1 MFTRS
6 FRSSWLAL
14 AACGLSVSMS
24 VGAQTTRSGNLPP
37 PSAALSMR
45 TPGSMSEAQCQRD
58 IQKFEQVIDF
68 IRQAQGKE
76 PAARL
81 REKMLPA
88 QVESSLLSQGGQC
101 GLAKYLREKRLVD

>member
-6 FRSSWLAL
+6 SRFSWLAL
-14 AACGLSVSMS
+14 AACGLSVPVS
-24 VGAQTTRSGNLPP
+24 VCAQTRANLPP

-45 TPGSMSEAQCQRD
+45 APVAQTEAQCQRD
-58 IQKFEQVIDF
+58 IQKFDQVIEF

-88 QVESSLLSQGGQC
+88 QTESSLLSQGGPC
-101 GLAKYLREKRLVD
+101 GLAKHLREKRLVD

>member
-6 FRSSWLAL
+6 FRFSWLAL
-14 AACGLSVSMS
+14 AACGLSVS
-24 VGAQTTRSGNLPP
+24 VYAQTTRSGTLPP

-45 TPGSMSEAQCQRD
+45 TPGTMTEAQCQRD

-88 QVESSLLSQGGQC
+88 QVESSLLSQGQC
-101 GLAKYLREKRLVD
+101 SLAKYLREKRLVD